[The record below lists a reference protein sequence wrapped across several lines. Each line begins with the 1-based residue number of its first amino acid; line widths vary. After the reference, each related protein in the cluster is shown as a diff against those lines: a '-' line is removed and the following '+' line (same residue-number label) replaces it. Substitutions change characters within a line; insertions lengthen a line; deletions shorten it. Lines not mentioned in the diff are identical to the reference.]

1 MGISMKTDKQ
11 KANHWTKVR
20 AERTFVRPFG
30 LTVGDS
36 SYAPDKLSNVL
47 VSKSLYL
54 KKFYENWYH
63 FWVIQGAFRKTG

>member
-47 VSKSLYL
+47 ASKSLYL